1 MNEFTYDFLG
11 KKPSRPQ
18 LLKKALEAQSKGFDT
33 IELYWGENA
42 ITLIKRD
49 SQWLGLAW
57 IKDIS
62 GDEIA
67 ASMNGR
73 AI

>member
-1 MNEFTYDFLG
+1 MNEFTFDFVG

-18 LLKKALEAQSKGFDT
+18 LLKKAKEGAARGFDT

-42 ITLIKRD
+42 ITLIKRN

>member
-1 MNEFTYDFLG
+1 MNEFTFDFVG
-11 KKPSRPQ
+11 KKPSRSQ
-18 LLKKALEAQSKGFDT
+18 LLKKAIEGAKKGFDT

-42 ITLIKRD
+42 ITLIKR
-49 SQWLGLAW
+49 QNEWLGLAW

>member
-1 MNEFTYDFLG
+1 MNEFNFDFVG

-18 LLKKALEAQSKGFDT
+18 LLKKAKEAAALGFDT

-49 SQWLGLAW
+49 SQWLGLCW

-62 GDEIA
+62 GEEIA